1 MPVGVVYDEL
11 YLQHDTGEHPENA
24 KRLLAVVR
32 RLQRFGLWDELVKLE
47 PRSASPEEL
56 MLAHSEEYIRR
67 MRSMAEAGG
76 GLADADTVVSAAT
89 YEAAAGAAG
98 ALIGAV
104 EAVTRGDV
112 ESAFALVR
120 PPGHHATRGAAMGF
134 CIFNNVAIGAA
145 YALEK
150 LGVERVLILD
160 WDVHRGNGTQ
170 SIFAAEPRLEYITI
184 HQSPLYPGL
193 SGGDSFSSSQNIAV
207 PLPPGCGENE
217 YLRVLDEIVAPAARL
232 FKPRL
237 IMISAGYDAHWAE
250 ALAGMCLSISSYGR
264 MAQRVKTLAAELC
277 GGHLVLGL
285 EGGYNLSALAG
296 GVFAT
301 LSALL
306 GKEPAEDALGTCPSA
321 QAAPDISGLL
331 AEIRSRHALD

>member
-11 YLQHDTGEHPENA
+11 YLGHDTGEHPENG
-24 KRLLAVVR
+24 KRLLAAVR

-47 PRSASPEEL
+47 TRSASQEEL
-56 MLAHSEEYIRR
+56 MLAHSRQHVDRIRL
-67 MRSMAEAGG
+67 MAEAGG
-76 GLADADTVVSAAT
+76 GMADADTVVSAAS

-98 ALIGAV
+98 ALISAV

-120 PPGHHATRGAAMGF
+120 PPGHHATRNAAMGF
-134 CIFNNVAIGAA
+134 CLFNNVAVGAA

-150 LGVERVLILD
+150 LGLERVFILD

-170 SIFAAEPRLEYITI
+170 DIFAAEPRVKYVSI

-193 SGGDSFSSSQNIAV
+193 SGEDKVSSPRNIEV
-207 PLPPGCGENE
+207 PLPPGCGEGE
-217 YLRVLDEIVAPAARL
+217 YLRVLEEIVVPAARL
-232 FKPRL
+232 FKPQL
-237 IMISAGYDAHWAE
+237 IMLSAGYDAHWAE
-250 ALAGMCLSISSYGR
+250 ALAGMCLTIASYGHLTE
-264 MAQRVKTLAAELC
+264 RVKTLAEELC
-277 GGHLVLGL
+277 GGRLVLGL

-301 LSALL
+301 FTTLL
-306 GKEPAEDALGTCPSA
+306 GKEPAGDALGPCPSV
-321 QAAPDISGLL
+321 QATPDISGLL
-331 AEIRSRHALD
+331 AGIRSRHVLG